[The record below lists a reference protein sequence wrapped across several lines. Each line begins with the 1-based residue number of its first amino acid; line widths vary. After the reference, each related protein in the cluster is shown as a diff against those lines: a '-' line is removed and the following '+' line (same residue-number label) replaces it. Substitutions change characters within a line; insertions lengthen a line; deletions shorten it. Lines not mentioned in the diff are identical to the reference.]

1 MVKYI
6 RATDY
11 HEHDKMTVAERKK
24 LSDERHKEMLRQ
36 QKKNQDESRKL
47 LQELIDKSIN
57 SWDYLGTT
65 IYELPSGYFADISKD
80 VRTVDL
86 IQAEAPEDIYR
97 RINEQS

>member
-6 RATDY
+6 RATDF
-11 HEHDKMTVAERKK
+11 HEHDEMTVAERNK
-24 LSDERHKEMLRQ
+24 LSDEHHKEMLRQ
-36 QKKNQDESRKL
+36 QKETQDESRRL

-80 VRTVDL
+80 VRIVDL
-86 IQAEAPEDIYR
+86 IQAETPEDIYH
-97 RINEQS
+97 RINEQN